1 MIKNIIFDLGN
12 VLLNY
17 NPREFLVQFTKDQD
31 RITNF
36 ITKVVYSK
44 TWFELDRGSMTLD
57 KAKEILSSQ
66 YPEELDLLIPYF
78 ERWLEILTPIQDRI
92 ELLKPLKI
100 NGYKLFILSN
110 FIEEAFNYVIEQ
122 YNFFSLFDGRV
133 ISYEEKVIKPEKK
146 IYEILIDRYKLNPNE
161 CVFLDDMFGF
171 LKPAKQ
177 LGMFTILVRPNT
189 DLQTEF
195 KKLNIS
201 I

>member
-100 NGYKLFILSN
+100 
-110 FIEEAFNYVIEQ
+110 
-122 YNFFSLFDGRV
+122 
-133 ISYEEKVIKPEKK
+133 KV
-146 IYEILIDRYKLNPNE
+146 
-161 CVFLDDMFGF
+161 
-171 LKPAKQ
+171 
-177 LGMFTILVRPNT
+177 
-189 DLQTEF
+189 
-195 KKLNIS
+195 
-201 I
+201 